1 MNTKTLAD
9 FLIYISVP
17 LKLKKDKN
25 NKFMSFLIDNEKLL
39 EKYRAIWTKIVNL
52 ANIELNALQSLMI
65 DI

>member
-1 MNTKTLAD
+1 
-9 FLIYISVP
+9 
-17 LKLKKDKN
+17 
-25 NKFMSFLIDNEKLL
+25 MSFLINNEKLL